1 MGNFSGGKQSRA
13 EYKLQQLKFQ
23 LKCYLSLVSLTTST
37 NISLQCHIT
46 MARLPLTVM
55 L

>member
-13 EYKLQQLKFQ
+13 EYKLRQLEFQ
-23 LKCYLSLVSLTTST
+23 LKWYLSTDSQTTPT
-37 NISLQCHIT
+37 YVSLQCHII
-46 MARLPLTVM
+46 MARLPLIAM